1 MRQSVSKFPDTAS
14 DTAHYFS
21 KASAPT
27 QQETL
32 GQIVVEIL
40 RAGKNLNRKA
50 ICTKLLRR
58 LEVAATLEEERH
70 YQTLIGMLFDR

>member
-1 MRQSVSKFPDTAS
+1 MRQNASKFPDTAS
-14 DTAHYFS
+14 DIAHYFS

-40 RAGKNLNRKA
+40 RAGINLNRKA
-50 ICTKLLRR
+50 ICSRLLKR
-58 LEVAATLEEERH
+58 LEVAASLEEQRH
-70 YQTLIGMLFDR
+70 YHALISLLFDR

>member
-1 MRQSVSKFPDTAS
+1 MRQNVTNFPDSAS
-14 DTAHYFS
+14 DIAHYFS

-27 QQETL
+27 QQETM

-40 RAGKNLNRKA
+40 QAGKNLNRKA

-58 LEVAATLEEERH
+58 LEVASSHEEERH
-70 YQTLIGMLFDR
+70 YQTLIGMLFES